1 LSESA
6 FLLDSNVW
14 VALAFEKHP
23 AHLTARDA
31 FTNASPTRP
40 ACFCRATQQSFL
52 RLASTPAI
60 FRSYGISAMTNDDVL
75 RSFELFTSL
84 DTVAFRDEPSGLAAL
99 WPRLAARS
107 TASPKVW
114 IDAYLAAFAITGG
127 LTMVTADH
135 DFEGFKPGGLDLF
148 LIETAK

>member
-1 LSESA
+1 MNDSA
-6 FLLDSNVW
+6 FLLDSNIW

-23 AHLTARDA
+23 AHLSALDTFA
-31 FTNASPTRP
+31 NASPTRP

-60 FRSYGISAMTNDDVL
+60 FRSYGVSAMTNDDVL

-84 DTVAFRDEPSGLAAL
+84 ETVAFRDEPSGLAAL

-107 TASPKVW
+107 SASPKVW
-114 IDAYLAAFAITGG
+114 MDAYLAAYAITAG
-127 LTMVTADH
+127 LTMVTADS
-135 DFEGFKPGGLDLF
+135 DFKGFKAGGLDLV
-148 LIETAK
+148 LIDTAK